1 MTAEEREPAQY
12 DVIGE
17 RYADFKRNHGRSP
30 EEPTVR
36 ALLGDLAGARVL
48 DLACGF
54 GHYTRLA
61 KRLGAAR
68 AEGVDVSAE
77 MVALARQEEERDP
90 VGAVYHRH
98 DAAELPV
105 LGVFDAA
112 VAVWLLNYAEDP
124 GRMADMF
131 RGIRAN
137 LAAGGRLVAVTVHP
151 GYDPDDPD
159 RQPLRAR
166 ITAARPVPRGTAL
179 VLEFPV
185 EPPVALAF
193 TRWDADVYE
202 QAAREAGFTTLT
214 WHPVSYPEPEPEPEQ
229 DPPGWDDPFVVAL
242 VCT

>member
-1 MTAEEREPAQY
+1 MAAQEREPAQY

-17 RYADFKRNHGRSP
+17 RYSDFKRHHGLSP

-36 ALLGDLAGARVL
+36 ALLGDLTGARVL

-54 GHYTRLA
+54 GQYTRLA
-61 KRLGAAR
+61 RRLGAAR
-68 AEGVDVSAE
+68 AEGVDISAE
-77 MVALARQEEERDP
+77 MVAQARQQEERDP
-90 VGAVYHRH
+90 AGAVYHQY
-98 DAAELPV
+98 DAAALPV
-105 LGVFDAA
+105 LGSFDAV
-112 VAVWLLNYAEDP
+112 VAIWLFNYAEDP

-131 RGIRAN
+131 RGVRAN

-185 EPPVALAF
+185 EPPVELSF

-202 QAAREAGFTTLT
+202 QSARAAGFTDLT
-214 WHPVSYPEPEPEPEQ
+214 WHPVTHPEAGTP
-229 DPPGWDDPFVVAL
+229 DGGDPFIVAL
-242 VCT
+242 TCE